1 MSLLS
6 TIGSASARAFGFTRS
21 AVTDAYFNLVTL
33 LLNTTSTNGAQNNTF
48 QDSSSNNFSI
58 TRNPTSGPNAPT
70 QGSFTPF
77 SQTGWSGAFNT
88 TTTYLTVTD
97 TANLRFGA
105 GNFTIEAWVYRNS
118 TGAVQ
123 SIASKGTSTTGW
135 LFSVNAS
142 SQLSFTDT
150 TTAINGAT
158 TLAANTWYYVA
169 VVRAGTGASQ
179 TTLYVNGASDN
190 TGTSA
195 TTFSQTNNMLVGA
208 NRSTANFFD
217 GYISN
222 LRLSNTNRT
231 ISSTPTT
238 ALTADANT
246 IFLSLNN
253 NNFYYTDST
262 AAFVAMTPTGTPS
275 VQAFKPFAP
284 TTAYSTTT
292 VGGSGYFDGTSDY
305 LTVPYNAAL
314 SLDTGDFCVEAYVYK
329 TAASG
334 NDWKLIAGS
343 ASPTMFIGD
352 GGTTSSRGLGW
363 GSATAG
369 WTFTSGVYTP
379 VNEWAHLCYT
389 RLSGVGRIFLN
400 GYMRAYTAS
409 NTTNIGLGSATMY
422 ICSDDTSTYELQ
434 GYMSNLRITKGSVPT
449 GYQTSATTTSAT
461 TQIFVPPTAPVTT
474 TSQGASSPALILNC
488 VNSGI
493 YDATAKNNTETV
505 GNAQVSTTQTKF
517 GTTSMYFDGT
527 GDYLLI
533 PDSPNLQ
540 LGTGDFTIEGF
551 VYLTAAGVAYGI
563 ISKGAAATGWSVNV
577 TSGNKLQFSY
587 TATVL
592 TGATSL
598 AATTWYYFAVTR
610 SGSAS
615 GNLKLYLGTTGS
627 TTLDATSAGAVT
639 DNFNQT
645 SSMYVGAS
653 RTGTTNLNGYVD
665 ELRITKGFART
676 ITATPTGAFPVQ

>member
-1 MSLLS
+1 MSGILQTL
-6 TIGSASARAFGFTRS
+6 IGSLSG
-21 AVTDAYFNLVTL
+21 VIKDAYFNLVTF

-48 QDSSSNNFSI
+48 IDSSSNTFAI
-58 TRNPTSGPNAPT
+58 TRNPASGPNAPA

-118 TGAVQ
+118 TGTVQ

-135 LFSVNAS
+135 LFSINAS
-142 SQLSFTDT
+142 NQLSFTDT
-150 TTAINGAT
+150 STAINGAT
-158 TLAANTWYYVA
+158 SLAANTWYYVA

-179 TTLYVNGASDN
+179 TTLYVNGASDG
-190 TGTSA
+190 TGQSA
-195 TTFSQTNNMLVGA
+195 TTFNQTNNMLVGA
-208 NRSTANFFD
+208 NRSTANFAD

-238 ALTADANT
+238 PLTADANT
-246 IFLSLNN
+246 IFLALNI

-262 AAFVAMTPTGTPS
+262 AAFVAMVPTGTPS
-275 VQAFKPFAP
+275 VQAFSPFAP
-284 TTAYSTTT
+284 TTAYSTPIT
-292 VGGSGYFDGTSDY
+292 GGSGYFDGTGDY
-305 LTVPYNAAL
+305 LTTPYNAGL

-334 NDWKLIAGS
+334 NDWKLLSGTATAPG
-343 ASPTMFIGD
+343 MFIGD

-363 GSATAG
+363 GSASAG
-369 WTFTSGVYTP
+369 WTFISGVYTP
-379 VNEWAHLCYT
+379 VNEWAHICYT

-409 NTTNIGLGSATMY
+409 NTTNLSLSSSTLF
-422 ICSDDTSTYELQ
+422 ICSDYTNTYALQ
-434 GYMSNLRITKGSVPT
+434 GYMSNLRIIKGSVPT
-449 GYQTSATTTSAT
+449 GYQTSATTPSAT

-493 YDATAKNNTETV
+493 YDATAKNDAETV

-517 GTTSMYFDGT
+517 GTTSMAYDGT

-551 VYLTAAGVAYGI
+551 VYLTATGVAYGI

-587 TATVL
+587 TATAL

-598 AATTWYYFAVTR
+598 SSGTWYYFAVTR
-610 SGSAS
+610 SGSAT

-645 SSMYVGAS
+645 NSMYVGAS
-653 RTGTTNLNGYVD
+653 RTGTTNLNGYLD
-665 ELRITKGFART
+665 EVRVTKGFART
-676 ITATPTGAFPVQ
+676 VTTVPTAAFPVQ